1 MTTMNGANDIV
12 TIMLPER
19 VNSVTALAV
28 EKSMLDALQ
37 PGARLIVEGSAV
49 IYMSAA
55 GVRAFATALREAA
68 ARQAR
73 VVFCRFSGA
82 ADDCLIVGG
91 FSKLLDVADSV
102 EDARVRLSSGSAGNP
117 AERLHKQGV
126 TGTL

>member
-37 PGARLIVEGSAV
+37 PGARLIVDGSAV
-49 IYMSAA
+49 TYMSAA

-68 ARQAR
+68 VRQAR
-73 VVFCRFSGA
+73 VVFCRFTGA
-82 ADDCLIVGG
+82 AADCLIVGG
-91 FSKLLDVADSV
+91 FSKLLDVADSAQ
-102 EDARVRLSSGSAGNP
+102 EARLRLISGSPGNP